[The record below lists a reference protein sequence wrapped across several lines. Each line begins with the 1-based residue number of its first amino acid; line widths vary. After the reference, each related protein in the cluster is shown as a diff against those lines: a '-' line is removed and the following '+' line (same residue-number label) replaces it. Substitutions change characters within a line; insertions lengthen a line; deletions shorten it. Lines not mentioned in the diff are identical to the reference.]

1 MYSEAAN
8 RRLCIPPGMG
18 LRPIWGGKHD
28 IETGNEAGDDRRG
41 SRYRRDPCE
50 RRGAGDVAPRV
61 VVLGAIVYVAVS
73 RLKRESGRATAE
85 PEVMAPVAVPTHAPE
100 AEPVVAADTPT
111 PQPEVS
117 ASGSPAADQQAAT
130 GSAGADMAG
139 DVRLGTL
146 LPGETE
152 VSERK
157 GNWRY
162 NG

>member
-1 MYSEAAN
+1 MTSKLETKQVMIGAAAGIAVI
-8 RRLCIPPGMG
+8 LVSAAVLGMS
-18 LRPIWGGKHD
+18 LLV
-28 IETGNEAGDDRRG
+28 
-41 SRYRRDPCE
+41 S
-50 RRGAGDVAPRV
+50 